1 MTVSEPLR
9 LAIFDCDGT
18 LVDSQHSIVAS
29 MNAAFEAHAYTRV
42 STLDQTIDNQLIELR
57 DHCSKMGWEVVK
69 EYADE
74 GLSGTLSRDKR
85 PALNSLIKDA
95 YRKRFDSVVC
105 WDISRIGRSMKELI
119 LFLSD
124 MKDRGI
130 GICSV
135 RQGFDTS
142 TSMGEIMFQFVGI
155 LSSWEREMIRERTLA
170 GLERA
175 KSEGKTLGRRKVT
188 NDTMTAKI
196 LELRTA
202 KKSIREIASEVGV
215 SRGTVSNVLKVA

>member
-1 MTVSEPLR
+1 MGRKV
-9 LAIFDCDGT
+9 AI
-18 LVDSQHSIVAS
+18 
-29 MNAAFEAHAYTRV
+29 YTRV

-57 DHCSKMGWEVVK
+57 DHCSKMEWEVVK

-74 GLSGTLSRDKR
+74 GLSGTLSREKR
-85 PALNSLIKDA
+85 PALNALIKDA

-105 WDISRIGRSMKELI
+105 WDISRIGRSMKELV

-124 MKDRGI
+124 MKDRNV

-188 NDTMTAKI
+188 TESMTAKI
-196 LELRTA
+196 VELRNG
-202 KKSIREIASEVGV
+202 KKTIREIASEVGV

>member
-1 MTVSEPLR
+1 
-9 LAIFDCDGT
+9 
-18 LVDSQHSIVAS
+18 
-29 MNAAFEAHAYTRV
+29 
-42 STLDQTIDNQLIELR
+42 
-57 DHCSKMGWEVVK
+57 MGWEIVK

-85 PALNSLIKDA
+85 PALNALIKDA

-105 WDISRIGRSMKELI
+105 WDISRIGRSMKELV

-124 MKDRGI
+124 MKDRDI

-175 KSEGKTLGRRKVT
+175 RREGKTLGRRKVT
-188 NDTMTAKI
+188 NETMTAKI

-202 KKSIREIASEVGV
+202 KKTIREIASEVGV
-215 SRGTVSNVLKVA
+215 SIGTVSKTLKVA

>member
-1 MTVSEPLR
+1 MVR
-9 LAIFDCDGT
+9 KVAI
-18 LVDSQHSIVAS
+18 
-29 MNAAFEAHAYTRV
+29 YTRV
-42 STLDQTIDNQLIELR
+42 STLDQTLDNQLLELR

-188 NDTMTAKI
+188 NDTMTARI

>member
-1 MTVSEPLR
+1 MTKKVG
-9 LAIFDCDGT
+9 I
-18 LVDSQHSIVAS
+18 
-29 MNAAFEAHAYTRV
+29 YTRV

-57 DHCSKMGWEVVK
+57 DHCSKMGWEIVK

-74 GLSGTLSRDKR
+74 GLSGTFSRDKR

-175 KSEGKTLGRRKVT
+175 KREGKTLGRRKVT

-196 LELRTA
+196 VELRTA
-202 KKSIREIASEVGV
+202 KKTIRQIASEVGV
-215 SRGTVSNVLKVA
+215 SVGTVSNTLKVA

>member
-1 MTVSEPLR
+1 MGRKV
-9 LAIFDCDGT
+9 AI
-18 LVDSQHSIVAS
+18 
-29 MNAAFEAHAYTRV
+29 YTRV
-42 STLDQTIDNQLIELR
+42 STLDQTVDNQLIELR
-57 DHCSKMGWEVVK
+57 DHCSRMEWEVVK

-124 MKDRGI
+124 MKDRDI

-196 LELRTA
+196 IELRNE
-202 KKSIREIASEVGV
+202 KKSIRQLASEVGV
-215 SRGTVSNVLKVA
+215 SVGTVSKTLKVA

>member
-1 MTVSEPLR
+1 M
-9 LAIFDCDGT
+9 
-18 LVDSQHSIVAS
+18 
-29 MNAAFEAHAYTRV
+29 
-42 STLDQTIDNQLIELR
+42 
-57 DHCSKMGWEVVK
+57 
-69 EYADE
+69 
-74 GLSGTLSRDKR
+74 
-85 PALNSLIKDA
+85 
-95 YRKRFDSVVC
+95 
-105 WDISRIGRSMKELI
+105 
-119 LFLSD
+119 FLSN

-196 LELRTA
+196 IELRTA
-202 KKSIREIASEVGV
+202 KKSLREIASEVGV
-215 SRGTVSNVLKVA
+215 SIATVHRELKKVA

>member
-1 MTVSEPLR
+1 
-9 LAIFDCDGT
+9 
-18 LVDSQHSIVAS
+18 
-29 MNAAFEAHAYTRV
+29 
-42 STLDQTIDNQLIELR
+42 
-57 DHCSKMGWEVVK
+57 
-69 EYADE
+69 
-74 GLSGTLSRDKR
+74 
-85 PALNSLIKDA
+85 
-95 YRKRFDSVVC
+95 
-105 WDISRIGRSMKELI
+105 MKELI

-175 KSEGKTLGRRKVT
+175 RRDGKTLGRRKVT
-188 NDTMTAKI
+188 NEKITAQI
-196 LELRTA
+196 IELRSA
-202 KKSIREIASEVGV
+202 KKSLRDIASEVGV

>member
-1 MTVSEPLR
+1 MTKKVVIYP
-9 LAIFDCDGT
+9 
-18 LVDSQHSIVAS
+18 
-29 MNAAFEAHAYTRV
+29 RV
-42 STLDQTIDNQLIELR
+42 STLDQTIDNQLLELR
-57 DHCSKMGWEVVK
+57 DHCSKMGWEIVK

-95 YRKRFDSVVC
+95 YRKRFDQVVC

-155 LSSWEREMIRERTLA
+155 LSSWHREMIRERTLA

-175 KSEGKTLGRRKVT
+175 KREGKTLGRKKVT

-196 LELRTA
+196 IELRSA
-202 KKSIREIASEVGV
+202 KNSIREIALKVGV
-215 SRGTVSNVLKVA
+215 SRGTVNNLLKVA

>member
-1 MTVSEPLR
+1 MVR
-9 LAIFDCDGT
+9 KVAI
-18 LVDSQHSIVAS
+18 
-29 MNAAFEAHAYTRV
+29 YTRV
-42 STLDQTIDNQLIELR
+42 STLDQTVDNQLIELR
-57 DHCSKMGWEVVK
+57 DHCSKMGWEIVK
-69 EYADE
+69 EYSDE
-74 GLSGTLSRDKR
+74 GLSGTLSREKR

-105 WDISRIGRSMKELI
+105 WDVSRIGRSMKELV

-124 MKDRGI
+124 MKDKGV

-135 RQGFDTS
+135 RQGFDTG
-142 TSMGEIMFQFVGI
+142 TSMGEIMYQFVGI

-175 KSEGKTLGRRKVT
+175 KSQGKTLGRRKVT
-188 NDTMTAKI
+188 NDKMTAKI
-196 LELRTA
+196 TELRNE
-202 KKSIREIASEVGV
+202 KKSIRQIASEVGV

>member
-1 MTVSEPLR
+1 MTKKVG
-9 LAIFDCDGT
+9 I
-18 LVDSQHSIVAS
+18 
-29 MNAAFEAHAYTRV
+29 YTRV

-74 GLSGTLSRDKR
+74 GLSGTLSREKR

-95 YRKRFDSVVC
+95 YRKRFDLVVC

-155 LSSWEREMIRERTLA
+155 LSSREREMIRERTLA

-175 KSEGKTLGRRKVT
+175 RRDGKTLGRRRVT

-196 LELRTA
+196 IELRND
-202 KKSIREIASEVGV
+202 KKSIRQIASEVGV
-215 SRGTVSNVLKVA
+215 SRRTVNNILKVA

>member
-1 MTVSEPLR
+1 MV
-9 LAIFDCDGT
+9 
-18 LVDSQHSIVAS
+18 
-29 MNAAFEAHAYTRV
+29 
-42 STLDQTIDNQLIELR
+42 
-57 DHCSKMGWEVVK
+57 GWEVVK

-74 GLSGTLSRDKR
+74 GLSGTLSREKR
-85 PALNSLIKDA
+85 PALNALIMDA

-175 KSEGKTLGRRKVT
+175 RREGKTLGRRKVT
-188 NDTMTAKI
+188 NDRITAQI
-196 LELRTA
+196 IELRSA
-202 KKSIREIASEVGV
+202 NRSIRDIASEVGV

>member
-1 MTVSEPLR
+1 MVR
-9 LAIFDCDGT
+9 KVAIY
-18 LVDSQHSIVAS
+18 S
-29 MNAAFEAHAYTRV
+29 RV
-42 STLDQTIDNQLIELR
+42 STLDQTIDNQLLELR
-57 DHCSKMGWEVVK
+57 DHCSKMGWEIVK

-74 GLSGTLSRDKR
+74 GLSGALSREKR

-95 YRKRFDSVVC
+95 YRKKFDSVVC
-105 WDISRIGRSMKELI
+105 WDISRIGRSMKELV

-124 MKDRGI
+124 MKDRDI

-170 GLERA
+170 GLDRA
-175 KSEGKTLGRRKVT
+175 RSEGKTLGRKKVIT
-188 NDTMTAKI
+188 DEITSKI
-196 LELRTA
+196 VNLRSIGR
-202 KKSIREIASEVGV
+202 SIRDIASEVGV
-215 SRGTVSNVLKVA
+215 SRGTVSNVLN

>member
-1 MTVSEPLR
+1 MVR
-9 LAIFDCDGT
+9 KVAI
-18 LVDSQHSIVAS
+18 
-29 MNAAFEAHAYTRV
+29 YTRV
-42 STLDQTIDNQLIELR
+42 STLDQNVSNQLLELR
-57 DHCSKMGWEVVK
+57 DHCSKMGWEIVK
-69 EYADE
+69 EYSDK
-74 GLSGTLSRDKR
+74 GLSGTLSREKR
-85 PALNSLIKDA
+85 PALNALIKDA
-95 YRKRFDSVVC
+95 YRKKFDSVVC
-105 WDISRIGRSMKELI
+105 WDISRIGRSMKELV

-124 MKDRGI
+124 MKDKGV

-142 TSMGEIMFQFVGI
+142 TTMGEIMYQFVGI

-188 NDTMTAKI
+188 DDTITAKI
-196 LELRTA
+196 IELRSG

>member
-1 MTVSEPLR
+1 MVR
-9 LAIFDCDGT
+9 KVAI
-18 LVDSQHSIVAS
+18 
-29 MNAAFEAHAYTRV
+29 YTRV

-57 DHCSKMGWEVVK
+57 ENCYRMGWEVVK

-74 GLSGTLSRDKR
+74 GLSGALSRDKR

-95 YRKRFDSVVC
+95 FRKRFDLVVC
-105 WDISRIGRSMKELI
+105 WDISRIGRSMKELV

-124 MKDRGI
+124 MKDKGV

-142 TSMGEIMFQFVGI
+142 TTMGEMMFQFVGI
-155 LSSWEREMIRERTLA
+155 LSSWEREMIRERTVA

-175 KSEGKTLGRRKVT
+175 KSEGKTLGRKKVI
-188 NDTMTAKI
+188 NDEMTAKI
-196 LELRTA
+196 VELRTA
-202 KKSIREIASEVGV
+202 KKSIRDIASEVGV